1 MSVSASSQPRRGRA
15 HRPLPVAAPS
25 AALAS
30 AAVAGVAV
38 SLAAPDGAGPW
49 VSATA
54 GAAWLL
60 LAAAAV
66 AATLAVRRERAAA
79 DAAGAELRTLRSRAD
94 GLTADASHLVNVTL
108 PSLVKRL
115 RDGEAPDDALATA
128 TPPKDPQLRR
138 VLHAFGVETGASE
151 QRARGS
157 AANAARA
164 VRQLALAADGVDRLT
179 AVTLPSAVAHLRRG
193 ASAETVLGELELPAD
208 PRLRVLADSV
218 VRDLATGER
227 RAAAAQEASAKA
239 LSRVQAKA
247 VSMLADLREM
257 QDRYGE
263 EVFGDL
269 LRLDHN
275 TAQLGLLTDRLAL
288 LMGGRAS
295 RAWNRP
301 IPMESILRGA
311 VGRIASYQRVRLHS
325 SSTAAVVGFAAEG
338 VMHLLAELMDNA
350 TTFSPPVDE
359 VHVYVE
365 ERTAGIVV
373 TIEDSGLKMAGAAL
387 RRAEEAVSGRV
398 TDLAHLQGTRLGLTV
413 VGRLAAKY
421 GMSVSFRPSSRG
433 GTGVVV
439 LFPSQLLAKP
449 RDEEDADLVR
459 PLAGTTA
466 PAAPTATATGSGSS
480 PSSGHTDLS
489 GYPVPPAEAVPSGWA
504 PVPADG
510 TYAGQTHFT
519 AAPADTGQTS
529 FTAAPAEAGQT
540 PFSAAPADT
549 GIPAGAGTP
558 AVAEA
563 GPAHPGGAWSG
574 DGAWTPSPADAAHP
588 GPDPYAATVPGG
600 AWPADGT
607 WTAPADHATGLPAA
621 PGAHHGQP
629 AFTVTAAGDTY
640 GGSDPLTGPLPGQ
653 AHGAVPPA
661 APEADPGHAAFTVAA
676 ADAPGQ
682 AAHQGTHPGPD
693 AFVVTPADGAHPGQP
708 AYRVTPADADGAGFT
723 VTAAGPAASGAAAG
737 AAAPVPL
744 ASAPLPAQAAVRGVA
759 TAGGLPVRPPGR
771 TMAAADRGRPDPRP
785 VTGAVPP
792 APARDAGAGFSAF
805 ARTAGRRRAL
815 GAGGAT
821 PAEGT
826 YLPDAAYG
834 GQPYPEPD
842 AAPDAHPLP
851 EPRTPHD
858 PPGSA

>member
-49 VSATA
+49 VAATA

-66 AATLAVRRERAAA
+66 AASLAVRRERAAA
-79 DAAGAELRTLRSRAD
+79 DAAGAELRTFRSRAD

-115 RDGEAPDDALATA
+115 RDGEAPDDALASA

-138 VLHAFGVETGASE
+138 VLHAFGMETGAAE

-179 AVTLPSAVAHLRRG
+179 TVTLPSAVAHLRRG

-398 TDLAHLQGTRLGLTV
+398 TDLAHLQGTRLGLPV

-421 GMSVSFRPSSRG
+421 GLSVSFRPSSRG

-449 RDEEDADLVR
+449 RDEEDTDLVR
-459 PLAGTTA
+459 PLAGTAA
-466 PAAPTATATGSGSS
+466 PAAPTATGSGTS

-489 GYPVPPAEAVPSGWA
+489 GYPVPPPETAPPGWT
-504 PVPADG
+504 PVTPATPVAADG
-510 TYAGQTHFT
+510 TYAGR
-519 AAPADTGQTS
+519 
-529 FTAAPAEAGQT
+529 
-540 PFSAAPADT
+540 
-549 GIPAGAGTP
+549 
-558 AVAEA
+558 
-563 GPAHPGGAWSG
+563 PAHPAAAAGSPLPPDAGTWAPPPAETSHPDAHPDAHTVTAADGGYGVADPLTAPLPGQG
-574 DGAWTPSPADAAHP
+574 DGASLPLGGPRPGHGEAPPAQA
-588 GPDPYAATVPGG
+588 
-600 AWPADGT
+600 
-607 WTAPADHATGLPAA
+607 
-621 PGAHHGQP
+621 
-629 AFTVTAAGDTY
+629 AFTVTAVGDTC
-640 GGSDPLTGPLPGQ
+640 GGPDPLTAPLPGRAA
-653 AHGAVPPA
+653 AH
-661 APEADPGHAAFTVAA
+661 DAFTVTGAGTPDLPTA
-676 ADAPGQ
+676 HDAFTVTAPDAPSGP
-682 AAHQGTHPGPD
+682 QGAPGPG
-693 AFVVTPADGAHPGQP
+693 AFVVAPADGAQPGQP
-708 AYRVTPADADGAGFT
+708 AYRVTPAGSEGGAGDGFT
-723 VTAAGPAASGAAAG
+723 VTAAGPAATGAAAG
-737 AAAPVPL
+737 PAAPVPL
-744 ASAPLPAQAAVRGVA
+744 ASAPFPAQAPVRGVA

-785 VTGAVPP
+785 ATGAVPP

-805 ARTAGRRRAL
+805 ARTAGRRRTL
-815 GAGGAT
+815 GAGGTT
-821 PAEGT
+821 PPEGT
-826 YLPDAAYG
+826 HLPEAAFG
-834 GQPYPEPD
+834 GQPYP
-842 AAPDAHPLP
+842 APDPAPEARPLP
-851 EPRTPHD
+851 EPRTPHE
-858 PPGSA
+858 PPGNR